1 MSLSG
6 TVKDFG
12 AGMAALYRRYAEWL
26 VSITWKRFFV
36 LSVLLLIVAGILSN
50 LPPFSWDIATKTTH
64 VPSSRNVDITVDEH
78 GVRIKPKSKR
88 SQAPEV
94 IIDEHGV
101 QIRRKADVN
110 KPSREII
117 IDEHGVQ
124 MRPGPKAPTPP
135 TPPPSLPSPKPS
147 AAQSSLADD
156 IRREVIEPLRREIAE
171 VQREAA
177 EETRQDA
184 DQAKQN
190 ARQTQRDAEEMRHDA
205 DDMRREVMDALSQLG
220 TQERVVHIQLGDYLP
235 QVAFLFILLS
245 AAIKIAYAGR
255 VKAEAKA
262 AEAQEVAEAESL
274 QRQVVEARM
283 AAMQAQV
290 EPHFLFNTLASI
302 DHLIEVDPPRASR
315 MQKNLIALLR
325 ASMPAMREKAT
336 NLGRELEVVRPYL
349 EILKMRMEGRL
360 QAQVN
365 VSEGLYSADF
375 PPMMLQS
382 LVENAIK
389 HGLEPKADGGSLTVS
404 AEVAHGK
411 LHVSVADTG
420 VGFARAATAGTGTGL
435 TNIRERLKLIYG
447 DAAELRITPN
457 APTGTRVAIVVPYKA
472 T

>member
-124 MRPGPKAPTPP
+124 MRSGPKAPTPP
-135 TPPPSLPSPKPS
+135 TPPSPPSLPSPKPS

-156 IRREVIEPLRREIAE
+156 IRREVVEPLRREIAE

-177 EETRQDA
+177 EEARQDA
-184 DQAKQN
+184 DRAKQD
-190 ARQTQRDAEEMRHDA
+190 ARQAQGDAEEMRHDA

-220 TQERVVHIQLGDYLP
+220 TQERVVHIQVGDYLP
-235 QVAFLFILLS
+235 QVAFLFIQLS
-245 AAIKIAYAGR
+245 AGIKIAYAGR
-255 VKAEAKA
+255 VKAEA
-262 AEAQEVAEAESL
+262 
-274 QRQVVEARM
+274 
-283 AAMQAQV
+283 
-290 EPHFLFNTLASI
+290 
-302 DHLIEVDPPRASR
+302 
-315 MQKNLIALLR
+315 
-325 ASMPAMREKAT
+325 
-336 NLGRELEVVRPYL
+336 
-349 EILKMRMEGRL
+349 
-360 QAQVN
+360 
-365 VSEGLYSADF
+365 
-375 PPMMLQS
+375 
-382 LVENAIK
+382 
-389 HGLEPKADGGSLTVS
+389 
-404 AEVAHGK
+404 
-411 LHVSVADTG
+411 
-420 VGFARAATAGTGTGL
+420 
-435 TNIRERLKLIYG
+435 
-447 DAAELRITPN
+447 
-457 APTGTRVAIVVPYKA
+457 
-472 T
+472 

>member
-1 MSLSG
+1 MSLTNSVKESG
-6 TVKDFG
+6 SVI
-12 AGMAALYRRYAEWL
+12 AALYRRYAEWL
-26 VSITWKRFFV
+26 VSITWKRFIV
-36 LSVLLLIVAGILSN
+36 LSLLLLVVTGILSN
-50 LPPFSWDIATKTTH
+50 LPPFSWDLATRTTH
-64 VPSSRNVDITVDEH
+64 VPASRSVDITVDDNGVRIKPKRKGSEAPEITIDEH
-78 GVRIKPKSKR
+78 GVRIKRQGDSASGP
-88 SQAPEV
+88 QE
-94 IIDEHGV
+94 IIVDEHGV
-101 QIRRKADVN
+101 RR
-110 KPSREII
+110 
-117 IDEHGVQ
+117 
-124 MRPGPKAPTPP
+124 GPDATPTQPKPP
-135 TPPPSLPSPKPS
+135 TPPAAPS
-147 AAQSSLADD
+147 AKDEAAGVAEEITQELAQD
-156 IRREVIEPLRREIAE
+156 IRREVI
-171 VQREAA
+171 
-177 EETRQDA
+177 DA
-184 DQAKQN
+184 IG
-190 ARQTQRDAEEMRHDA
+190 EMGD
-205 DDMRREVMDALSQLG
+205 E
-220 TQERVVHIQLGDYLP
+220 ERVVHVRLGNYLP
-235 QVAFLFILLS
+235 QLAFLFILLS

-262 AEAQEVAEAESL
+262 AEAQEVAESESL

-349 EILKMRMEGRL
+349 EILKVRMEERL
-360 QAQVN
+360 QPQVN
-365 VSEGLYSADF
+365 VSEGLYSAEF

-457 APTGTRVAIVVPYKA
+457 APTGTRVTIVVPYKA